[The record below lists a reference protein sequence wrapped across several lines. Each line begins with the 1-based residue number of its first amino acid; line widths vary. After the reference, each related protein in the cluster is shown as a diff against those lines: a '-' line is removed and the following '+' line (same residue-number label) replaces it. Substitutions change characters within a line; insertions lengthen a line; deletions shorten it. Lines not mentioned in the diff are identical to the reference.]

1 MVSDIPWGAWNVSP
15 VDKRDICICHSGT
28 GKTMETVKR
37 SVEAKFCGA
46 DGGEGGQGWV
56 SGAQSTFRA
65 VKNTLYDTIM
75 VDICHHVSQN

>member
-1 MVSDIPWGAWNVSP
+1 
-15 VDKRDICICHSGT
+15 
-28 GKTMETVKR
+28 METVKR

-46 DGGEGGQGWV
+46 DGGEGGEGWV
-56 SGAQSTFRA
+56 SGAQRTFRA